1 MHITLKGDSVM
12 KKNISKIYLGIIII
26 LYNVFSYIYATDG
39 LKIQLATKIQ
49 NNKYD
54 YIKYNYNSIS
64 NKLYIISII
73 GMIITGTAFL
83 VFSTYKIYT
92 YIKSRTDKK
101 ILHIFI
107 MLMFLIISILFLYFC
122 PWWSGKHG
130 RQRYTSNRITGS
142 ECFGGDIDS
151 ER

>member
-26 LYNVFSYIYATDG
+26 LYSVFSYIYATDG

-54 YIKYNYNSIS
+54 YIKYNYNSNSIS

-73 GMIITGTAFL
+73 GMIITGTVFL

-101 ILHIFI
+101 ILHIFT
-107 MLMFLIISILFLYFC
+107 MLMFFIISILFLHFC
-122 PWWSGKHG
+122 RNFFVNTNMLIG
-130 RQRYTSNRITGS
+130 
-142 ECFGGDIDS
+142 E
-151 ER
+151 EM

>member
-73 GMIITGTAFL
+73 GMIITGTVFWFFL
-83 VFSTYKIYT
+83 HTRFIRILKAVQTKDFT
-92 YIKSRTDKK
+92 YIYNVNVS
-101 ILHIFI
+101 
-107 MLMFLIISILFLYFC
+107 Y
-122 PWWSGKHG
+122 
-130 RQRYTSNRITGS
+130 Y
-142 ECFGGDIDS
+142 
-151 ER
+151 

>member
-1 MHITLKGDSVM
+1 MFLTKKYKKGVLRMHITLKGDSVM

-73 GMIITGTAFL
+73 GMIITGTVFL

-101 ILHIFI
+101 
-107 MLMFLIISILFLYFC
+107 
-122 PWWSGKHG
+122 
-130 RQRYTSNRITGS
+130 NITYIYNVNVS
-142 ECFGGDIDS
+142 YY
-151 ER
+151 

>member
-1 MHITLKGDSVM
+1 MEYKKGVLRMHITLKGDSVM

-73 GMIITGTAFL
+73 GMIITGTVFL

-101 ILHIFI
+101 
-107 MLMFLIISILFLYFC
+107 
-122 PWWSGKHG
+122 
-130 RQRYTSNRITGS
+130 NITYIYNVNVS
-142 ECFGGDIDS
+142 YY
-151 ER
+151 

>member
-54 YIKYNYNSIS
+54 YIK
-64 NKLYIISII
+64 
-73 GMIITGTAFL
+73 
-83 VFSTYKIYT
+83 
-92 YIKSRTDKK
+92 
-101 ILHIFI
+101 
-107 MLMFLIISILFLYFC
+107 
-122 PWWSGKHG
+122 
-130 RQRYTSNRITGS
+130 
-142 ECFGGDIDS
+142 
-151 ER
+151 

>member
-1 MHITLKGDSVM
+1 MFLTKKYKKGVLRMHITLKGDSVM

-73 GMIITGTAFL
+73 GMIITGTVFL
-83 VFSTYKIYT
+83 AFSTYKIYT
-92 YIKSRTDKK
+92 YIKSRTEKK
-101 ILHIFI
+101 YYIYLQ
-107 MLMFLIISILFLYFC
+107 C
-122 PWWSGKHG
+122 
-130 RQRYTSNRITGS
+130 
-142 ECFGGDIDS
+142 
-151 ER
+151 

>member
-1 MHITLKGDSVM
+1 M

-54 YIKYNYNSIS
+54 YIKYNYNPIS

-73 GMIITGTAFL
+73 GMIITGIVFL
-83 VFSTYKIYT
+83 VCSTYKIYM
-92 YIKSRTDKK
+92 YIKSRTDRKV
-101 ILHIFI
+101 LHIFT
-107 MLMFLIISILFLYFC
+107 MLVFLIISILFLYFC
-122 PWWSGKHG
+122 RNFFVNTNMLIG
-130 RQRYTSNRITGS
+130 
-142 ECFGGDIDS
+142 E
-151 ER
+151 EM

>member
-1 MHITLKGDSVM
+1 MYKRFLFISNGIQERSITNAYNSEGRYTALAE
-12 KKNISKIYLGIIII
+12 IAHALQEEGI
-26 LYNVFSYIYATDG
+26 SYIYATDG

-73 GMIITGTAFL
+73 GMIITGTVFL
-83 VFSTYKIYT
+83 AFSTYKIYT

-101 ILHIFI
+101 ILHIFT
-107 MLMFLIISILFLYFC
+107 MC
-122 PWWSGKHG
+122 
-130 RQRYTSNRITGS
+130 
-142 ECFGGDIDS
+142 
-151 ER
+151 

>member
-1 MHITLKGDSVM
+1 MEYKKGVLRMHITLKDDSVM

-39 LKIQLATKIQ
+39 LKIQWATKIQ

-73 GMIITGTAFL
+73 GMIITGTVFL

-122 PWWSGKHG
+122 RNFFVNTNMLIG
-130 RQRYTSNRITGS
+130 
-142 ECFGGDIDS
+142 E
-151 ER
+151 EM

>member
-1 MHITLKGDSVM
+1 MEYKKGVLRMHITLKGDSVM

-26 LYNVFSYIYATDG
+26 LYNVLSYIYATDG

-73 GMIITGTAFL
+73 GMIITGTVFL

-92 YIKSRTDKK
+92 YIKSRTEKK
-101 ILHIFI
+101 YYIYLQ
-107 MLMFLIISILFLYFC
+107 C
-122 PWWSGKHG
+122 
-130 RQRYTSNRITGS
+130 
-142 ECFGGDIDS
+142 
-151 ER
+151 

>member
-73 GMIITGTAFL
+73 GMIITGTVFL
-83 VFSTYKIYT
+83 AFSTYKIYT
-92 YIKSRTDKK
+92 YIKSRTEK
-101 ILHIFI
+101 
-107 MLMFLIISILFLYFC
+107 
-122 PWWSGKHG
+122 
-130 RQRYTSNRITGS
+130 NITYIYNVNVS
-142 ECFGGDIDS
+142 YY
-151 ER
+151 